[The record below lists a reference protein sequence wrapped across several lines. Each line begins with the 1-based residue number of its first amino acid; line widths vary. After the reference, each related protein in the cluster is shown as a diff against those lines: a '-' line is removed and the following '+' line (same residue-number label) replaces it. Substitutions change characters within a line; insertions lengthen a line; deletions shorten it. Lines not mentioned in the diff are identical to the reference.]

1 MRNKRFQNNTDGPS
15 SDRPKT
21 APRGFFDSG
30 RKIQNNLRP
39 GDSFLFED
47 SFKPKRSYPFFT
59 PTQALKKY
67 LANPEERAKPLPK
80 ETLRVVPFGGMEQVG
95 LNCMGFEYEDE
106 MIIVDMGIQF
116 PDQYQFGINASL
128 PDITYCRGKKVVGV
142 CITHGHID
150 HIGGV
155 FYMMEQLGRST
166 PIYGTAMAYELIKL
180 KQGDMQA
187 ALPNLR
193 EYRRYEP
200 IQI

>member
-15 SDRPKT
+15 DRPKT
-21 APRGFFDSG
+21 APRSFFDSG

-67 LANPEERAKPLPK
+67 LAHPEERAKPLPK

-106 MIIVDMGIQF
+106 MIIIDMGIQF

-150 HIGGV
+150 HIG
-155 FYMMEQLGRST
+155 
-166 PIYGTAMAYELIKL
+166 
-180 KQGDMQA
+180 
-187 ALPNLR
+187 
-193 EYRRYEP
+193 
-200 IQI
+200 